1 MGVNDIAPPKAEGN
15 ASVSGRTT
23 RTGRTAPAFR
33 TGPHPE
39 PVPLSCSQERL
50 WFLLHLNR
58 GMRAYQFQ
66 ATLEL
71 TGTLDAAALA
81 KALTEVVRRHEV
93 YRTTFAAGREGPRQ
107 IVHPPFP
114 VELPVEDLRD
124 AADPE
129 EAARAAVREAVRV
142 DLPFDRLPL
151 VDWRLLRTGPDRHVL
166 LHLEHHLIHDGW
178 GFNVFVEELCS
189 LYGAYAQ
196 GLPSPLPEPALQFAD
211 YAVWQREWLRS
222 ADAERQLAYW
232 TRQLDGVPPYFDLPT
247 DRPRTAR
254 RRFTGDTL
262 RVTVPARVADQVRD
276 LARRERV
283 SLFTVMLA
291 AFQVLLHGWS
301 GKDDFCLGT
310 GIAGRGRPETENL
323 LGMLVNTVALRADL
337 RGAPTFQELL
347 TRVRATTLGAVQHQ
361 ELPFDQVVTALRPP
375 RVPGRQP
382 LSEVAFAFH
391 DSPLG
396 AVTMPGLDVAVTVGV
411 TNGSAKF
418 DLSVVAIPRAEQAI
432 GKRENTERDVELIWE
447 YDQELFDAETVAR
460 AARRYEDLLAAVAA
474 DPHQRL
480 ATLTAPPEER

>member
-1 MGVNDIAPPKAEGN
+1 M
-15 ASVSGRTT
+15 SGRTT
-23 RTGRTAPAFR
+23 RTDSGTTRTESRTTRTDRSAPAFR
-33 TGPHPE
+33 TGPHPD
-39 PVPLSCSQERL
+39 PVPLSRSQERL

-66 ATLEL
+66 ATFEL
-71 TGTLDAAALA
+71 NGALDATALA
-81 KALTEVVRRHEV
+81 QALTEVVRRHEV
-93 YRTTFAAGREGPRQ
+93 YRTTFADGRDGPRQ

-114 VELPVEDLRD
+114 VELPVEDLCD

-129 EAARAAVREAVRV
+129 EAARAVVREAVRV
-142 DLPFDRLPL
+142 DIPFDRLPL
-151 VDWRLLRTGPDRHVL
+151 VNWRLLRTGSDRHVL

-178 GFNVFVEELCS
+178 GFNVFVEELCA

-211 YAVWQREWLRS
+211 YAVWQREWLQS
-222 ADAERQLAYW
+222 ADAERQRAFW
-232 TRQLDGVPPYFDLPT
+232 TQQLDGVPPYFDLPT

-262 RVTVPARVADQVRD
+262 RVTVPARVADEVRD

-310 GIAGRGRPETENL
+310 GIAGRGRPETQNL

-337 RGAPTFQELL
+337 RDALTFREVL

-361 ELPFDQVVTALRPP
+361 ELPFDQVVAALRPP

-382 LSEVAFAFH
+382 LSEVMFAFH

-396 AVTMPGLDVAVTVGV
+396 AMTMPGLDVSVTVGV
-411 TNGSAKF
+411 SNGSAKF
-418 DLSVVAIPRAEQAI
+418 DLSVVAIPRAEQAV
-432 GKRENTERDVELIWE
+432 GKAENTERDIELVWE
-447 YDQELFDAETVAR
+447 YDHELFDAETVAW
-460 AARRYEDLLAAVAA
+460 AARRYEELLAAVAA
-474 DPHQRL
+474 DPHLRL
-480 ATLTAPPEER
+480 AALTAPPEER

>member
-1 MGVNDIAPPKAEGN
+1 M
-15 ASVSGRTT
+15 SGRTA
-23 RTGRTAPAFR
+23 RTGGTAPAFR

-39 PVPLSCSQERL
+39 PIPLSCSQERL

-58 GMRAYQFQ
+58 DMRAYQFQ
-66 ATLEL
+66 ATFEF
-71 TGTLDAAALA
+71 TGALDAAALA
-81 KALTEVVRRHEV
+81 KALTEVVRRHEA
-93 YRTTFAAGREGPRQ
+93 YRTTFADGREGPRQ
-107 IVHPPFP
+107 IIHPPFP
-114 VELPVEDLRD
+114 VELSVEDLRD

-142 DLPFDRLPL
+142 DIPFDRLPL
-151 VDWRLLRTGPDRHVL
+151 VGWRLLRTRHDRHVL

-178 GFNVFVEELCS
+178 GFNVFVEELCA

-196 GLPSPLPEPALQFAD
+196 GSSSPLPEPALQFAD
-211 YAVWQREWLRS
+211 YTIWQREWLQS
-222 ADAERQLAYW
+222 VEAERQLAYW
-232 TRQLDGVPPYFDLPT
+232 TRQLEGAPPYFDLPT

-254 RRFTGDTL
+254 RRFNGDTL
-262 RVTVPARVADQVRD
+262 RVTVPAHVADQARD
-276 LARRERV
+276 LARRERI

-301 GKDDFCLGT
+301 GKEDFCLGT
-310 GIAGRGRPETENL
+310 GVAGRGRPETENL

-337 RGAPTFQELL
+337 RGASTFQELL
-347 TRVRATTLGAVQHQ
+347 TCVRATTLGAVQHQ
-361 ELPFDQVVTALRPP
+361 ELPFDKVVTALRPP

-396 AVTMPGLDVAVTVGV
+396 VVTMPGLDVAVTVGV

-432 GKRENTERDVELIWE
+432 GKGESTARDIELIWE
-447 YDQELFDAETVAR
+447 YDHELFNAETIAW
-460 AARRYEDLLAAVAA
+460 AARRYKDLLAAVAA

-480 ATLTAPPEER
+480 ATLTVPPEER